1 MNEAM
6 TQDQQIEQSL
16 DEKFAAIKAD
26 FEGSIK
32 QYQEEASNWLYGWAL
47 DMDQKV
53 IVNGEEQSADI
64 DDKEIE
70 ANMVSCP
77 LDGKLTLV
85 HCFEAETFIPIGNTD
100 FTIVA
105 VEKGDYYGYNDI
117 PGTEMTGTIDETGC
131 ALLELDLEVYGG
143 KKLDI
148 TFHPDV
154 SDDDV
159 KALMNSYDSTLTN
172 LMNWLEQEW
181 KSTQRAEWKDY
192 ITGDI
197 DVSEQVERFLHNMVQ
212 ELLRAWDD
220 ISDLFHLLSHP
231 SQLADLLGKYMDN
244 PELIAQKLQESKEEA
259 AKMLMLLQDEARCF
273 LCVKAVYCWI
283 KLLSPLQILNFLSTS
298 LASILVEVILMVVIP
313 GGAILKNV
321 NRLRDTASV
330 AGQIEGSTNG

>member
-1 MNEAM
+1 MN
-6 TQDQQIEQSL
+6 QDQQVEHWL
-16 DEKFAAIKAD
+16 DEKFANIKED
-26 FEGSIK
+26 FSGSIK
-32 QYQEEASNWLYGWAL
+32 QYQEEASSWLYGWAL
-47 DMDQKV
+47 EMDQKV
-53 IVNGEEQSADI
+53 IVNGQEESADI

-85 HCFEAETFIPIGNTD
+85 HCFEAETFVPIGNTD

-105 VEKGDYYGYNDI
+105 VEKGAHYGYNDI
-117 PGTEMTGTIDETGC
+117 PGTEMNGTIDDSGC
-131 ALLELDLEVYGG
+131 AQLQLDPATYGG
-143 KKLDI
+143 KKLNI

-154 SDDDV
+154 SEDDV
-159 KALMNSYDSTLTN
+159 KALMNSYDSTLDN
-172 LMNWLEQEW
+172 LMAWLEQEW
-181 KSTQRAEWKDY
+181 KATQRAEWKEY
-192 ITGDI
+192 LTGDV

-220 ISDLFHLLSHP
+220 ISDLFDLLSHP
-231 SQLADLLGKYMDN
+231 SKLADLLGKYMDN
-244 PELIAQKLQESKEEA
+244 PELIAQKLQDSKEEA

-313 GGAILKNV
+313 GGAVLKNI